1 MAGHER
7 CRPRAPAPHH
17 LRVARR
23 QGARASP
30 SLARPENRPRS
41 TPRRAFVCFQ
51 VPNIAGLVRTAE
63 VFAADRLVIDDLR
76 VMSHHAFKAI
86 AATAEAHVPIEAVP
100 TDQLRAWLRARAREL
115 ADRRARAM
123 RRFCA
128 ARPGAR
134 SRRMVR
140 RAKPPTHPPSPA
152 RSLTSRRASRTLRRR
167 WCSCWAENAR
177 ACRAAPRRSRR
188 AHRDPP
194 AGRRAVSQRPRQRG
208 DRDLG
213 MAGNRRSLELRWRIA
228 SARCEDEGEAASGL
242 WPVLVR

>member
-30 SLARPENRPRS
+30 SLARPENRPRL

-100 TDQLRAWLRARAREL
+100 TDQLRAWLRARARGL
-115 ADRRARAM
+115 ANRRARAM

-140 RAKPPTHPPSPA
+140 REAPDPPLAA

-177 ACRAAPRRSRR
+177 ACPRRSSPKSTR
-188 AHRDPP
+188 ASRSPSWASCGLSTSTS
-194 AGRRAVSQRPRQRG
+194 AGRSRSGNTSGRP
-208 DRDLG
+208 
-213 MAGNRRSLELRWRIA
+213 RSLELRWRIA
-228 SARCEDEGEAASGL
+228 SARLERARASSS
-242 WPVLVR
+242 

>member
-23 QGARASP
+23 QGARVSP
-30 SLARPENRPRS
+30 SLARPENRPRL

-100 TDQLRAWLRARAREL
+100 TDQLRAWLRARAREGWRIVAL
-115 ADRRARAM
+115 EQCADSVPLDQVRARAGW
-123 RRFCA
+123 F
-128 ARPGAR
+128 G
-134 SRRMVR
+134 
-140 RAKPPTHPPSPA
+140 AKPLTHPSP
-152 RSLTSRRASRTLRRR
+152 
-167 WCSCWAENAR
+167 
-177 ACRAAPRRSRR
+177 
-188 AHRDPP
+188 
-194 AGRRAVSQRPRQRG
+194 RAV
-208 DRDLG
+208 
-213 MAGNRRSLELRWRIA
+213 
-228 SARCEDEGEAASGL
+228 
-242 WPVLVR
+242 